1 MFSGFKILERAI
13 MAKAEKIDSKE
24 VGLEIGLI
32 IGNQLFNTEHLHYG
46 YWTEGL
52 PVNLMNLPKAQQN
65 YSDFI
70 IEQIPPSV
78 KTILDVGCGVG
89 KFARQLQEKGYEVDC
104 VSPSAVFS
112 ERARALLGDKS
123 QIFESKFEELETDKR
138 YDLIL
143 FSESFQYIPIPKA
156 FEKSNKLMNKPG
168 YILICDFFETGAE
181 GESVMGGG
189 HKLDDFYYY
198 IKQQSYENLKN
209 MDITPNTAPTLDVV
223 DQVLSNVGKP
233 VWELVI
239 QYLESNYRLI
249 SKFLKWKFKKKI
261 AKINRKYFSG
271 ARNGENFSIF
281 KSYRLLLFR
290 AA

>member
-1 MFSGFKILERAI
+1 MSKTQ
-13 MAKAEKIDSKE
+13 KIDSKE

-32 IGNQLFNTEHLHYG
+32 IGNRLFNTEHLHYG
-46 YWTEGL
+46 YWTEDL

-65 YSDFI
+65 YSDFLRS
-70 IEQIPPSV
+70 QIPPSV
-78 KTILDVGCGVG
+78 KTILDVGGGVG
-89 KFARQLQEKGYEVDC
+89 KFAWQLQQKGYQVDV
-104 VSPSAVFS
+104 VSPSSVFS
-112 ERARALLGDKS
+112 ERARTLLGEKS
-123 QIFESKFEELETDKR
+123 EIFDCKFEDMTTAKH

-156 FEKSNKLMNKPG
+156 LEKCHQFLNKPG

-189 HKLDDFYYY
+189 HKLDEFYYH
-198 IKQQSYENLKN
+198 IKQQSLEILKN
-209 MDITPNTAPTLDVV
+209 MDITTNTAPTLDVV

-239 QYLESNYRLI
+239 QYLESNYRVI
-249 SKFLKWKFKKKI
+249 SKLLKWKFRKKI

-271 ARNGENFSIF
+271 ARNGKNFSIF
-281 KSYRLLLFR
+281 KSYRLFLYKTT
-290 AA
+290 